1 MTPQKFPRAAHGF
14 TLTELVIVMVIA
26 ALLIG
31 SLILPL
37 GAQQDLRSYRD
48 TQQEMTGIVD
58 ALTGFAASHLAVDGK
73 PYLPCPDTDN
83 DGNEDRSSSGGCLSQ
98 EGRLP
103 WNTLGI
109 GREDAWGNRY
119 RYRVAPLFA
128 NSNAGFTLTSAAS
141 LKVCENAACSK
152 YVADTLP
159 AVVVSHGKNGAGAY
173 NAGGSTNAPPAGD
186 DEKANQDANNNFVSH
201 APSPGDAPG
210 GEFDDLV
217 AWISPN
223 ILFSRMLGA
232 GRLP

>member
-1 MTPQKFPRAAHGF
+1 MTPPKFPRAARGF

-37 GAQQDLRSYRD
+37 GAQQDLRGYRD
-48 TQQEMTGIVD
+48 TQQDMAGIVD
-58 ALTGFAASHLAVDGK
+58 ALIGFAASHPAADGK

-83 DGNEDRSSSGGCLSQ
+83 DGIEDRASGGGCLSQ

-119 RYRVAPLFA
+119 RYRVAPAFA
-128 NSNAGFTLTSAAS
+128 NNKAGFTLTTTPS
-141 LKVCENAACSK
+141 LRVCENAACSR

-186 DEKANQDANNNFVSH
+186 DEKANQDANNDFVSH
-201 APSPGDAPG
+201 APTQGDAPG

-217 AWISPN
+217 AWVSPN

>member
-1 MTPQKFPRAAHGF
+1 MTPPKFLRAARGF

-48 TQQEMTGIVD
+48 TQQEMAGIVD

-83 DGNEDRSSSGGCLSQ
+83 DGNEDRSSSGDCLSQ

-119 RYRVAPLFA
+119 RYRVTKAYA
-128 NSNAGFTLTSAAS
+128 GKTAGFSLATAGTLR
-141 LKVCENAACSK
+141 VCENSACSR

-186 DEKANQDANNNFVSH
+186 DEKANQDANNDFVSH
-201 APSPGDAPG
+201 APTQGDAPG

-223 ILFSRMLGA
+223 ILASRMLGA